1 MASGE
6 AMSARY
12 TFGVGARTGVDAL
25 ELAAL
30 LRGLAVLFDVNPQA
44 ATLATLDAR
53 ENEQGIH
60 AAARILKIEVV
71 FLSLDDLR
79 ARRDD
84 VLTYSPRIIEM
95 FGVGSVA
102 EAAALAGAGEGS
114 LLLAPRIAS
123 ARLTC
128 AIARGREGDERK

>member
-30 LRGLAVLFDVNPQA
+30 LRDLLFSSTSIRRPRHWRRL
-44 ATLATLDAR
+44 TPAR
-53 ENEQGIH
+53 TNKDSRR
-60 AAARILKIEVV
+60 ARMLKMEAV

-79 ARRDD
+79 ARRDECSH
-84 VLTYSPRIIEM
+84 LRRAS
-95 FGVGSVA
+95 SKC
-102 EAAALAGAGEGS
+102 S
-114 LLLAPRIAS
+114 AS
-123 ARLTC
+123 A
-128 AIARGREGDERK
+128 A